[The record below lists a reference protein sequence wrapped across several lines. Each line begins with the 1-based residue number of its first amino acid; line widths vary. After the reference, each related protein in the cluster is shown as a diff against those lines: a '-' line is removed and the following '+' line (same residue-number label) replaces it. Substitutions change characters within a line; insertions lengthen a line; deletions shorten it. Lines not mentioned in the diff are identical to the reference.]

1 MEAVQEI
8 RGARDDRRG
17 TGDKNGHGHGFEP
30 QILAFCC
37 EH

>member
-17 TGDKNGHGHGFEP
+17 MGDKNGHGHGTRAR
-30 QILAFCC
+30 L
-37 EH
+37 

>member
-1 MEAVQEI
+1 MTDEGWEI
-8 RGARDDRRG
+8 RTDTD
-17 TGDKNGHGHGFEP
+17 TGHGHGFEP

>member
-17 TGDKNGHGHGFEP
+17 TGDKNGHGTRAR
-30 QILAFCC
+30 L
-37 EH
+37 